1 LSLFKEHSIRVIL
14 FISFIFYVLFTIF
27 TRTLSWNFY
36 ASSFINLLLFGV
48 LFLLTIVRKKR
59 LSKIDELKITDPL
72 TMLYNRRKFE
82 MDAEELIASNTPF
95 AIIFGDLSNFKI
107 FNDTLGKDIGDVFL
121 TAFADRLKS
130 LLNEYSEAYRYG
142 GDEFVVI
149 YKSKSKRELEK
160 VITKFKEVM
169 CRPLNKLDL
178 EYKISMKIAVSRY
191 PKDSRRLS
199 ELIRYVLNI
208 IHNTEMHGMISHK
221 FVDEVAKRDIQ
232 KKDKI
237 AKFLRDKSMESFQV
251 YLQPIVDVKSNKVYG
266 FECLT
271 RVQDENL
278 EFFQTED
285 LITIIERQGKITNL
299 DIHVFD
305 TVCDY
310 HQIMKSEFNDDTNLS
325 FNISALSLNE
335 EFYSHVQ
342 DKVKNC
348 DIDKNNIT
356 IEITESININ
366 GLENSLYYINK
377 LSQLGFKIAID
388 DFGVGYSSLSYISK
402 LPLSV
407 IKIDKMFMK
416 SFNTNHV
423 DKRLVELV
431 SSLSNNLNVKIVA
444 EGVENNEQLDFVKS
458 TNVDLYQGYLYGKA
472 TPFRDAL
479 RLLEN

>member
-1 LSLFKEHSIRVIL
+1 MSIFKEHSIRVIL
-14 FISFIFYVLFTIF
+14 AISFIIYVLFTFI

-36 ASSFINLLLFGV
+36 ASIAINILLFSV
-48 LFLLTIVRKKR
+48 LFLLTIVRKTR

-72 TMLYNRRKFE
+72 TSLFNRRKFE
-82 MDAEELIASNTPF
+82 MDAEALIASNTSF
-95 AIIFGDLSNFKI
+95 AVIFGDLSNFKI

-121 TAFADRLKS
+121 TAFSERLKS
-130 LLNEYSEAYRYG
+130 LLNDNSEAYRYG

-149 YKSKSKRELEK
+149 YKTRSKRELEK

-169 CRPLNKLDL
+169 AQPLIKLDL
-178 EYKISMKIAVSRY
+178 EYKISMKIAISRY
-191 PKDSRRLS
+191 PKDSRRIS

-208 IHNTEMHGMISHK
+208 IHNTEMHGMISHN

-237 AKFLRDKSMESFQV
+237 AKFLRDKSMESFKV
-251 YLQPIVDVKSNKVYG
+251 FLQPIVDVKSNKVYG

-278 EFFQTED
+278 DFFQTED
-285 LITIIERQGKITNL
+285 LIKIIERQGKITSL
-299 DIHVFD
+299 DMHVFD

-310 HQIMKSEFNDDTNLS
+310 HNIIKTKYDYKTNLS

-335 EFYSHVQ
+335 EFYSY
-342 DKVKNC
+342 VKEKSKEC
-348 DIDKNNIT
+348 KLKYNNIT

-377 LSQLGFKIAID
+377 LSELGFKIAID

-423 DKRLVELV
+423 DKKLVELV
-431 SSLSNNLNVKIVA
+431 SSLSRNLNVKIVA
-444 EGVENNEQLDFVKS
+444 EGVENIEQLDFVKS

-472 TPFRDAL
+472 TPFNEAL
-479 RLLEN
+479 KLLEN

>member
-1 LSLFKEHSIRVIL
+1 MSLFKEHSIRVIL
-14 FISFIFYVLFTIF
+14 IISFIIYVLFTFF
-27 TRTLSWNFY
+27 TRTYSWNVY
-36 ASSFINLLLFGV
+36 ANIAVNILLFSV
-48 LFLLTIVRKKR
+48 LFLLTIVRKNR
-59 LSKIDELKITDPL
+59 LTRIDELKITDPL
-72 TMLYNRRKFE
+72 TNLFNRRKFE
-82 MDAEELIASNTPF
+82 MDAETLIASNTSF
-95 AIIFGDLSNFKI
+95 AVIFGDLSNFKI

-121 TAFADRLKS
+121 TAFAERLTS
-130 LLNEYSEAYRYG
+130 LLNDKSEAYRYG

-149 YKSKSKRELEK
+149 YQTRSKRELER

-169 CRPLNKLDL
+169 SQPLNRLDL
-178 EYKISMKIAVSRY
+178 EYKISMKIAISRY
-191 PKDSRRLS
+191 PKDSRRIT

-208 IHNTEMHGMISHK
+208 IHNTEMHGMIAHK

-237 AKFLRDKSMESFQV
+237 AKFLRDKSMESFKV

-278 EFFQTED
+278 DFFQTED
-285 LITIIERQGKITNL
+285 LITIIERQGKITSL

-310 HQIMKSEFNDDTNLS
+310 HNIIRTEYCDNTNLS

-335 EFYSHVQ
+335 EFYSHV
-342 DKVKNC
+342 KEKSKKCILESNC
-348 DIDKNNIT
+348 IT

-377 LSQLGFKIAID
+377 LSELGFKIAVD

-416 SFNTNHV
+416 SFNTNSV
-423 DKRLVELV
+423 DKKLVELV

-444 EGVENNEQLDFVKS
+444 EGVENIEQLDFVKS

-472 TPFRDAL
+472 TPFIDAL
-479 RLLEN
+479 KLLEN